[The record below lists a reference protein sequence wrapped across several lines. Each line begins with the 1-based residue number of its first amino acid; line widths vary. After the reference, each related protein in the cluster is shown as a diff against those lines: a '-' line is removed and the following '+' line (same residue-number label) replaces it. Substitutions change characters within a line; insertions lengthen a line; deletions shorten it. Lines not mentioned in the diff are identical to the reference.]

1 MHFRNGAHCIYH
13 TEYHI
18 VWTPRYRR
26 QIFVKGVDQYLTD
39 LLMNLEGLDDDIEVI
54 RVNVQIDH
62 VHIVTIIPPRLSVA
76 SAVQYMK
83 SQSAKKLRERF
94 EFIRKAISR
103 GGIWS
108 RGYCVSTV
116 GMNEA
121 MILKYVEHQERKD
134 KGQLRLEL

>member
-1 MHFRNGAHCIYH
+1 
-13 TEYHI
+13 
-18 VWTPRYRR
+18 
-26 QIFVKGVDQYLTD
+26 
-39 LLMNLEGLDDDIEVI
+39 MNLEGLDDDIEVI
-54 RVNVQIDH
+54 KVNVQIDH

-83 SQSAKKLRERF
+83 SQSAKKMRERF

-121 MILKYVEHQERKD
+121 MILNYVEHQEKED